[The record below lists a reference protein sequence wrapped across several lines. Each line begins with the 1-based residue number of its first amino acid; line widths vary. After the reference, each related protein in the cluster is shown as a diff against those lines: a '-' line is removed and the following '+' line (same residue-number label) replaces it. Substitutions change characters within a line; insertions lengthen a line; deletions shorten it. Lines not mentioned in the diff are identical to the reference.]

1 VRNPAAGTVPAA
13 DPQTGHGL
21 VGMRERAAVL
31 GGSLDARRAPDGA
44 WLVRLTVPRA
54 PARDSRTAD
63 QEVS

>member
-1 VRNPAAGTVPAA
+1 
-13 DPQTGHGL
+13 
-21 VGMRERAAVL
+21 MRERAAVL

-54 PARDSRTAD
+54 PARDSRTVD